1 MSGDTSKS
9 SLSEIVESGNRNLLL
24 DRLRQVEARVA
35 EVRRDVY
42 VQRAKIEQQER
53 DSGDS
58 APARD
63 VLVALEAVLT
73 MCEEDRASLR
83 RVLKDE

>member
-9 SLSEIVESGNRNLLL
+9 PLSQIVESGNRNLLL

-35 EVRRDVY
+35 EVRRDVC
-42 VQRAKIEQQER
+42 VQRAKIERQER

-63 VLVALEAVLT
+63 VLAALEAVLT
-73 MCEEDRASLR
+73 MCEEDRASLQ